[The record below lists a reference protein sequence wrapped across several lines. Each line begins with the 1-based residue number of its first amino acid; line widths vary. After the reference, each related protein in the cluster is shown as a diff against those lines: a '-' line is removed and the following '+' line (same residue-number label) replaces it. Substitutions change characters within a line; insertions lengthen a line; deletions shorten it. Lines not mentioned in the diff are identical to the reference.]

1 MTVNKT
7 LEDFDALDIEEQKL
21 VLDIIK
27 KRVSEQRRQEIL
39 DEYEEAKKD
48 IEQGKLEP
56 ETIDELF
63 SRLDI

>member
-27 KRVSEQRRQEIL
+27 KRLTEQRRQEIL
-39 DEYEEAKKD
+39 DEYEKAKKEL
-48 IEQGKLEP
+48 EQGTVEP
-56 ETIDELF
+56 ETVDELF